1 MVKKIIIIIVALY
14 VFNQSSNIVNASS
27 DLQKL
32 DAKTDEILQMVKVQR
47 YDVAL
52 KLLDSFSANFLS
64 VTASEDVFTR
74 DELRIISSAYE
85 ELMKQMQN
93 QGVEHNQKVN
103 AATKLR
109 LVVDAVFSDQQPL
122 WTKMEEPMMST
133 FNDTI
138 KAASESNSQMF
149 EQELDDLLEQYDLIY
164 SSLLVDFRPETIQML
179 DASFHYVDQYRP
191 QVFLSGTE
199 QQELEALRYEMQSIF
214 DEMKEDEADPSLWWV
229 IISTGSVIIATLSY
243 VGWKKYRGSKENSKY
258 KKKQKD

>member
-1 MVKKIIIIIVALY
+1 MVKKIFLVFVAFY
-14 VFNQSSNIVNASS
+14 VFIQSSNIVNASS

-52 KLLDSFSANFLS
+52 KLLDSFSANFLN
-64 VTASEDVFTR
+64 VTASEDVFTK
-74 DELRIISSAYE
+74 DELRIVYSAYE
-85 ELMKQMQN
+85 ELMSEMKGQD
-93 QGVEHNQKVN
+93 VEHRQKVK

-109 LVVDAVFSDQQPL
+109 LAVDAVFSEQQPL

-133 FNDTI
+133 FQDTI

-149 EQELDDLLEQYDLIY
+149 ENELDDLLEQYEIIY
-164 SSLLVDFRPETIQML
+164 ASLLIDFHTDTIQML
-179 DASFHYVDQYRP
+179 DASFHYIDQYRP
-191 QVFLSGTE
+191 QVFLSGME
-199 QQELEALRYEMQSIF
+199 QQELEVLRYEMQAIF

-243 VGWKKYRGSKENSKY
+243 VGWKKYRGLKENSKY
-258 KKKQKD
+258 KNKQKD